1 METNHAHVG
10 ALFGVAVAE
19 FLCATPPPPKPVD
32 HHRAFV
38 VTDFIGENNAG
49 RIFQLLLLPLLL
61 LLLLQLLHV
70 VSAG

>member
-19 FLCATPPPPKPVD
+19 FLCATPPPKPVD
-32 HHRAFV
+32 HHRVFV

-61 LLLLQLLHV
+61 LLQLLHV